1 MNQRHLWTVVA
12 LLSAIL
18 GTPLSC
24 RSQTTT
30 AEVAPIASNAPSSA
44 NDAVKVGEYQNKADS
59 SVTAAEIH
67 THSLAGKQAAT
78 LYLRNIPLLTFVG
91 KEQAASSGTNRET
104 KVGTIDNVGGV
115 QKYALTAIEATK
127 VATIGT
133 EGDLT
138 TNPSNS
144 DVDVAVQKAT
154 VVASRI
160 NDLIRQ
166 KVDAKKITVSWQ
178 RNGAIEVANTSQDK
192 NLSEQSATKGSYVIK
207 FDGQELVRIDGD
219 TRLPDS
225 TSNPAEDALQATNRL
240 RRLMGN
246 ASPLTTIENMPIRSP
261 ITIPGIPSP
270 KLPTK
275 VAFGPIKFTLRGKA
289 SFYGYDGS
297 SYETA
302 VGERFNPEAMTAA
315 HRTLPFGT
323 RVRVT
328 NNNNGL
334 SVVVRINDRG
344 PYIGGRV
351 IDLSYGAARVI
362 GMISNGIAPVT
373 IEVLEK

>member
-1 MNQRHLWTVVA
+1 MNQRQLWTVVA
-12 LLSAIL
+12 LLGAIL

-30 AEVAPIASNAPSSA
+30 AEQTSPVSSTPSSA
-44 NDAVKVGEYQNKADS
+44 NDVVKVGEYQNKANS
-59 SVTAAEIH
+59 SVTVAEIH
-67 THSLAGKQAAT
+67 THSLAGKQAVT
-78 LYLRNIPLLTFVG
+78 LYLRDIPLLTFIGKQQAVG
-91 KEQAASSGTNRET
+91 SGSSSET
-104 KVGTIDNVGGV
+104 KVGTLGNFGGIHL
-115 QKYALTAIEATK
+115 YAPNYLETTK
-127 VATIGT
+127 VATTGT

-138 TNPSNS
+138 TNQANS
-144 DVDVAVQKAT
+144 DVDPAVQKAT
-154 VVASRI
+154 AIASRI
-160 NDLIRQ
+160 NDLVRQ
-166 KVDAKKITVSWQ
+166 KADAEKITVSWQ
-178 RNGAIEVANTSQDK
+178 RNSLAEINDTSQNK
-192 NLSEQSATKGSYVIK
+192 KLSQQSAAKGSYVIK
-207 FDGQELVRIDGD
+207 VDGQELIRIDGD

-225 TSNPAEDALQATNRL
+225 TNNPAQDALQATNRL
-240 RRLMGN
+240 RRLLGN
-246 ASPLTTIENMPIRSP
+246 ASPLTTVENMPTQSAVG
-261 ITIPGIPSP
+261 IPGIGTP
-270 KLPTK
+270 KLPEK

-328 NNNNGL
+328 NNNNGR

-362 GMISNGIAPVT
+362 GMIGNGVAPVT
-373 IEVLEK
+373 IEVLGK